1 MAGGAIGSVLLPVRR
16 VDVVVAELSRAA
28 PEQQPGI
35 AQMSQAAS
43 QLDQATQQNAALVE
57 ESAAAADCL
66 RQQADRLQAA
76 TAVFR
81 LNTANIVRGSTS

>member
-43 QLDQATQQNAALVE
+43 QLEQATQQNAALVE
-57 ESAAAADCL
+57 ESAAADCL